1 MGDQSFCRQLES
13 TLLRGWSK
21 QTDAHTW
28 AMLSASVWR
37 GISQPPNYVLE
48 HKLTAQLDLYCS
60 PDLLFLPVPR
70 NSGDRESESL
80 NESRYVS
87 DQCKQASEGS
97 YSIRFVA
104 VETAPF
110 MAICACCKLYLLTN
124 IAI

>member
-1 MGDQSFCRQLES
+1 
-13 TLLRGWSK
+13 
-21 QTDAHTW
+21 
-28 AMLSASVWR
+28 MLF
-37 GISQPPNYVLE
+37 
-48 HKLTAQLDLYCS
+48 

-70 NSGDRESESL
+70 NSGDRESKSL

-87 DQCKQASEGS
+87 DHCKQAGEGS